1 MKALRLTGG
10 WDAIGT
16 SNVVPNNLKF
26 DFLAFKR
33 LTKLAL
39 LNVRCSPEH
48 ITSLGMVRRTL
59 KHLQVAR
66 NALSALDVNLSVFN
80 YQFVQVNYCKLKSV
94 SAILL
99 CGAALPAADGGPGG
113 GGAEWSSLEHLDLRH
128 NEISALDASLALA
141 PSLSHL
147 HLGGNAVAVIENL
160 APLTR
165 LSVLELADN
174 DVSEAADLHAKLG
187 AVERI
192 DLSHN
197 KLKSLAGFS
206 RLYSLRHLNV
216 AANRI
221 KDLNSVRPVS
231 GLPCL
236 ESLNLQGNVVTTI
249 VDYR

>member
-1 MKALRLTGG
+1 MFARAHHLPGDG
-10 WDAIGT
+10 APDAETPAGRA
-16 SNVVPNNLKF
+16 K
-26 DFLAFKR
+26 
-33 LTKLAL
+33 
-39 LNVRCSPEH
+39 CSA
-48 ITSLGMVRRTL
+48 V
-59 KHLQVAR
+59 
-66 NALSALDVNLSVFN
+66 VNLSTLDCQPAF
-80 YQFVQVNYCKLKSV
+80 QVNYCKLKSV

-99 CGAALPAADGGPGG
+99 CGAALPSGA
-113 GGAEWSSLEHLDLRH
+113 AEWSSLEHLDLRH
-128 NEISALDASLALA
+128 NEIAALDASLALA
-141 PSLSHL
+141 PSLCAL
-147 HLGGNAVAVIENL
+147 HVGGNAVAVIENL

-174 DVSEAADLHAKLG
+174 DVSEAAELHAKLG
-187 AVERI
+187 QVERI

-221 KDLNSVRPVS
+221 KDLDSVRPVS